1 MPFPRCSVPCRKLTG
16 AGYSKFSSEIAVLH
30 IDQTTGTT
38 SSKEF
43 TVNVSFTT
51 FLLMMYYLSRAGLL
65 AVAVTKQVRL
75 KNRHGAGNESD
86 SIWSDFKARGR
97 VHSSKGTHI
106 ALINN
111 KISIFFIEF
120 AFIFQIAKHF

>member
-1 MPFPRCSVPCRKLTG
+1 MLRKLTG

-51 FLLMMYYLSRAGLL
+51 FLLMMYYLSR
-65 AVAVTKQVRL
+65 VAVTKIDMEQEMRVTVSDQISRL
-75 KNRHGAGNESD
+75 EDVCTAQ
-86 SIWSDFKARGR
+86 KALTS
-97 VHSSKGTHI
+97 H
-106 ALINN
+106 
-111 KISIFFIEF
+111 
-120 AFIFQIAKHF
+120 